1 MLAGA
6 AATSLLSRLSL
17 PEPETLLETI
27 WGGGALTPARAQ
39 NSTLVNAGAA
49 SPARVAAINDVK
61 GRTLIFDEE
70 GGDGRSE
77 GGEYNVSGSSG
88 GISSGGGGS
97 SVGGGG
103 SVGGVAGAVN
113 TGSGRERASWRLG
126 LLLAVVLTVH
136 NLPEGLAVG
145 VSSVKS
151 RDMGIT
157 LAAAIFLHNV
167 AEGIVIAVPLL
178 AATGNRALAFGITAA
193 SGLSEPIG
201 ALIGVLVI
209 RGIAGER
216 SAAAIEGLLNLLL
229 CAVGGVMLQISRAEL
244 LPQASRLGNRSL
256 VVQGFVAGGALIAFS
271 LFFFPV

>member
-1 MLAGA
+1 M
-6 AATSLLSRLSL
+6 
-17 PEPETLLETI
+17 
-27 WGGGALTPARAQ
+27 
-39 NSTLVNAGAA
+39 
-49 SPARVAAINDVK
+49 
-61 GRTLIFDEE
+61 
-70 GGDGRSE
+70 
-77 GGEYNVSGSSG
+77 
-88 GISSGGGGS
+88 
-97 SVGGGG
+97 
-103 SVGGVAGAVN
+103 N

-151 RDMGIT
+151 REMGIT